1 MAEVMSV
8 QRNKI
13 HPHKF
18 TLWVGI
24 GSIIMMFAGLTS
36 AYIVKRSQA
45 GWTMLEIPVIFWFS
59 TITILLS
66 SVTMQFAV
74 RAFKERNMSRY
85 RTMLSATAMLGLAFL
100 IMQVVGFFQYKALD
114 IRLVGA
120 GSNASY
126 SFLLAI
132 ASLHAAHVLGGVL
145 ALIIIARKALS
156 TRKRSYSSVP
166 VEVIATYWHF
176 VDILWIYLILFF
188 SWMK

>member
-1 MAEVMSV
+1 MDNVMSV

-45 GWTMLEIPVIFWFS
+45 NWAMLELPKIFWLS

-66 SVTMQFAV
+66 SVTIQLAV

-85 RTMLSATAMLGLAFL
+85 RSMLTVTAILGLAFL
-100 IMQVVGFFQYKALD
+100 VMQVVGFLQYKSLD
-114 IRLVGA
+114 IRLIGA

-132 ASLHAAHVLGGVL
+132 ASLHALHVFGGVL
-145 ALIIIARKALS
+145 ALMVIARKALS
-156 TRKRSYSSVP
+156 SRKRSYSSVP

>member
-1 MAEVMSV
+1 MANVMSV

-18 TLWVGI
+18 TLWVAI

-45 GWTMLEIPVIFWFS
+45 NWTMLEIPVIFWFS

-66 SVTMQFAV
+66 SVTMQLSV
-74 RAFKERNMSRY
+74 RAFRERNMNKY
-85 RTMLSATAMLGLAFL
+85 RRLLMATAVLGFAFL
-100 IMQVVGFFQYKALD
+100 VMQIVGFMQYKAMD

-132 ASLHAAHVLGGVL
+132 ASLHGLHVFGGLV
-145 ALIIIARKALS
+145 ALIIIARRALS
-156 TRKRSYSSVP
+156 TRKRSYSSMP
-166 VEVIATYWHF
+166 VEVMATYWHF

>member
-1 MAEVMSV
+1 
-8 QRNKI
+8 
-13 HPHKF
+13 
-18 TLWVGI
+18 
-24 GSIIMMFAGLTS
+24 MMFAGLTS

-45 GWTMLEIPVIFWFS
+45 NWAMLELPKIFWLS

-66 SVTMQFAV
+66 SVTIQLAV

-85 RTMLSATAMLGLAFL
+85 RSMLTVTAILGLAFL
-100 IMQVVGFFQYKALD
+100 VMQVVGFLQYKSLD
-114 IRLVGA
+114 IRLIGA

-132 ASLHAAHVLGGVL
+132 ASLHALHVFGGVV
-145 ALIIIARKALS
+145 ALMIIARKALS
-156 TRKRSYSSVP
+156 SRKRSYSSMP

>member
-1 MAEVMSV
+1 
-8 QRNKI
+8 
-13 HPHKF
+13 
-18 TLWVGI
+18 
-24 GSIIMMFAGLTS
+24 
-36 AYIVKRSQA
+36 
-45 GWTMLEIPVIFWFS
+45 MLELPKIFWLS

-66 SVTMQFAV
+66 SVTIHLAV

-85 RTMLSATAMLGLAFL
+85 RSMLTITSLLGVAFL
-100 IMQVVGFFQYKALD
+100 VMQVVGFLQYKSLD

-132 ASLHAAHVLGGVL
+132 ASLHALHVFGGVL
-145 ALIIIARKALS
+145 ALMVIARKALS
-156 TRKRSYSSVP
+156 SRKRSYSSMP

-188 SWMK
+188 SWLK

>member
-1 MAEVMSV
+1 MENVMSV

-18 TLWVGI
+18 TMWVGI

-45 GWTMLEIPVIFWFS
+45 NWTMLEIPEIFWLS
-59 TITILLS
+59 TMTILASSLS
-66 SVTMQFAV
+66 MQLAV
-74 RAFKERNMSRY
+74 KAFRERNMKKY
-85 RTMLSATAMLGLAFL
+85 RSMLSTTAFLGLAFL
-100 IMQVVGFFQYKALD
+100 IMQVVGFMQYRSMD

-132 ASLHAAHVLGGVL
+132 ASLHAAHVFGGVV
-145 ALIIIARKALS
+145 ALVIIARKALS
-156 TRKRSYSSVP
+156 SRKRSYSSVP